1 MYILLPVEV
10 YDKSSNVP
18 FSVDINNDS
27 LIINTI
33 DDKKIHNII
42 LCNFSYGIVKMPIS
56 FPLTFLIVKNELI
69 CDQFYIF
76 KILSAT
82 NDFDFLN
89 IMINEVNKKFN
100 KKFILYKNMN
110 LMNLINLLKLH
121 SNNDNT
127 EENLEQI
134 NKVYYR
140 VCRYLN
146 FCLATIADGN
156 ISNIADTSKILQ
168 IINLIKQIKMN
179 FYGNTLS
186 IEEHIEFINNPNLIK
201 KKRHY
206 FYDNNGKI
214 IKIYIKNEACDNIHL
229 INNIQRNYLKPYPN
243 KYNKFISI
251 KNLLNTLI
259 INHFDKIFDISIRVL
274 YKKKQNVI
282 IMVNSYIFNNEKFTE
297 LEIINNN
304 FNNLHELSFDKFKNI
319 IDNYN
324 LDNQKIISCLLE
336 TNLYPINYDKRTL
349 NPNFIK
355 ILYLLIKNEE
365 NIQYINHKLKSIYI
379 YLLKIY
385 KCLLNEDTSVI
396 YNSRIYNEIL
406 IYQIIKLFF
415 FKTHILLKDIK
426 YLSNI
431 KHKFINNIIIIQI
444 VTNLSWKTISKQF
457 ASFKYLISNKSNCK
471 DLIIIDGKLN
481 KTYTNNMDNRLKK
494 IIIDPLQMFNYL
506 KKEDDYYKWIFN
518 FKDLIPKIFN
528 NMITLETNDYK
539 KLAKILYNYSKIK
552 NQNIEDEYY
561 KKLLYIFKMDNKLV
575 LFNDRIN
582 IKFKDIFKNININL
596 GYMARDIVNEE
607 IISVTISEDVS
618 DINSSISIDTIH
630 KLKRKYY
637 KYKGKYL
644 EMKLSS
650 VNETNIDNNL

>member
-1 MYILLPVEV
+1 MYILLPIEV

-18 FSVDINNDS
+18 FSVDIINDS

-33 DDKKIHNII
+33 DDKKKHNVI
-42 LCNFSYGIVKMPIS
+42 LCNFSYGIIKMPIY

-69 CDQFYIF
+69 CNQFYIF
-76 KILSAT
+76 KILSSI

-89 IMINEVNKKFN
+89 VMINEVNKKFN

-121 SNNDNT
+121 SNNDTNNDD
-127 EENLEQI
+127 NLEQI

-140 VCRYLN
+140 VCRYIN
-146 FCLATIADGN
+146 FCLATIADDN
-156 ISNIADTSKILQ
+156 TSNIADTSKILQ
-168 IINLIKQIKMN
+168 IINLIKQIKMS

-214 IKIYIKNEACDNIHL
+214 IKIYIKPEN
-229 INNIQRNYLKPYPN
+229 NNIQKTNLKPYPQ
-243 KYNKFISI
+243 KYNTLISI

-259 INHFDKIFDISIRVL
+259 INHFDKLFDISIRVL
-274 YKKKQNVI
+274 YRKKQNI
-282 IMVNSYIFNNEKFTE
+282 IILVNNIIFDNNNYKE
-297 LEIINNN
+297 LEILNNN
-304 FNNLHELSFDKFKNI
+304 FNNLHELSFDKYKKL
-319 IDNYN
+319 IDENN
-324 LDNQKIISCLLE
+324 LNNQKIILCLLE

-349 NPNFIK
+349 NDNFLK
-355 ILYLLIKNEE
+355 IFYLLIKNEE
-365 NIQYINHKLKSIYI
+365 NIIYINHKLKSILI

-385 KCLLNEDTSVI
+385 KCLVNEDTSII

-406 IYQIIKLFF
+406 IYQIIKSLLFSN
-415 FKTHILLKDIK
+415 HSLIKDIK
-426 YLSNI
+426 YISNI
-431 KHKFINNIIIIQI
+431 KLKFLNNIIVIQI
-444 VTNLSWKTISKQF
+444 LTNLSWKTISKQL

-471 DLIIIDGKLN
+471 DLIIVDGKLN
-481 KTYTNNMDNRLKK
+481 KYYTNNMDNRLKK

-506 KKEDDYYKWIFN
+506 KKEEDFYKWIFN

-528 NMITLETNDYK
+528 NMITLEGNDYK
-539 KLAKILYNYSKIK
+539 KLAKILFNYSKIK

-561 KKLLYIFKMDNKLV
+561 KKLLYILKMDSKLI

-607 IISVTISEDVS
+607 IISVTISEDIT
-618 DINSSISIDTIH
+618 DINSSINIDTIH

-644 EMKLSS
+644 EMKLTS
-650 VNETNIDNNL
+650 VNETNKDE